1 MKANASKSARQRPAA
16 QAPANGAGGDKSDRY
31 RIRDKANVPKRIF
44 LYDPATKEKTEDWLD
59 VYSSL
64 SDNFRAAR
72 DEAMQGAVELAA
84 IADPEERKEKMADAM
99 NVMFA
104 SLIADWSFDLPC
116 TTENKAGFLRDAP
129 QVKNM
134 LQSTADSSEAF
145 FGNA

>member
-16 QAPANGAGGDKSDRY
+16 QAPANDAGGDPMDRY

-44 LYDPATKEKTEDWLD
+44 LYDPATKERTEDWLD

-72 DEAMQGAVELAA
+72 DEAMQGATEMAA
-84 IADPEERKEKMADAM
+84 IPDTEERKVKMANAM
-99 NVMFA
+99 DTMFA
-104 SLIADWSFDLPC
+104 SLIADWSFPTAC
-116 TTENKAGFLRDAP
+116 TTENKAAFLRDAP

-134 LQSTADSSEAF
+134 LQSAADSSEAF
-145 FGNA
+145 FGVA